1 MDDRFRI
8 RAATPAD
15 AARIAELERVCF
27 PDPWSPAGITEVLEA
42 GHCLGCVAEA
52 AGTVVAYALARWV
65 ADTGEILNLA
75 VAPEYRRLGM
85 ARSILDAILSLL
97 EGRAVRE
104 VYLEVRASNI
114 PAQALY
120 QLRGFRLA
128 GMRTAYYRHPVED
141 ALVLRLALSGA
152 E

>member
-8 RAATPAD
+8 RAARPAD
-15 AARIAELERVCF
+15 AGRIAELERVCF
-27 PDPWSPAGITEVLEA
+27 PDPWTPAGITEVLEA
-42 GHCLGCVAEA
+42 GHCLGSVAEP

-75 VAPEYRRLGM
+75 VAPEYRRLGV
-85 ARSILDAILSLL
+85 ARAILESILSRLA
-97 EGRAVRE
+97 EQGVRE

-114 PAQALY
+114 PAQSLY

-141 ALVLRLALSGA
+141 ALVLRLALTGSA
-152 E
+152 